1 MDKDRKGRR
10 VQRGHSG
17 SAAQEPSAEAR
28 QVVLQSPLAVM
39 MLQLPSER
47 IVAASPAA
55 RSVIAAPDEQVEGR
69 LLSEFID
76 ETPTEAED
84 LLARGRLNGYQTS
97 RSLLPGRG
105 GTPLTVWVRA
115 IGARSAPRYVVALL
129 FETEARPPSTEWP
142 PASPVTVVD
151 ADTVVGTTSDQ
162 LVIDRISE
170 NVHRLLGDRA
180 IEVIGRS
187 LLRLAHPDD
196 LPSLLRALAES
207 TSSEHGVTLR
217 LRVLRTGQDPLPCQL
232 VLLPLSPAPTC
243 VFALESDTSDG
254 GTGGTAAAAGLVS
267 EVDGTEEL
275 TSVDS
280 ANTVPDNGAL
290 ENTGPRTGR
299 NAGGDEETTDP
310 TVSAAELERM
320 LSSLRHGVEAVSE
333 SRELTE
339 LDTAQIP
346 GLSELTSREFDIVTR
361 LLAGDRAPAIA
372 GALFI
377 SKSTVRNHLSSVF
390 AKLGVRSQ
398 QELIVLL
405 RRTQLPPP
413 EL

>member
-1 MDKDRKGRR
+1 
-10 VQRGHSG
+10 VQHSHSV

-28 QVVLQSPLAVM
+28 QVVSQSPLAVV

-69 LLSEFID
+69 LLSEFVD

-97 RSLLPGRG
+97 RSLLAGRG
-105 GTPLTVWVRA
+105 GTPLTMWVRA
-115 IGARSAPRYVVALL
+115 IGGRSAPRYVVALL
-129 FETEARPPSTEWP
+129 FETEARTPPTEWS

-151 ADTVVGTTSDQ
+151 ADPVVGTTNDH

-187 LLRLAHPDD
+187 LLRLAHPED
-196 LPSLLRALAES
+196 LPSLLRALAEA

-217 LRVLRTGQDPLPCQL
+217 LRVLRTDEEPLPCQL

-243 VFALESDTSDG
+243 VFALE
-254 GTGGTAAAAGLVS
+254 
-267 EVDGTEEL
+267 VDATETEEL
-275 TSVDS
+275 AS
-280 ANTVPDNGAL
+280 ANTVPNNGVF
-290 ENTGPRTGR
+290 ENTGPCTGR
-299 NAGGDEETTDP
+299 KPGGGDEETTDP

-339 LDTAQIP
+339 LDTAQTP
-346 GLSELTSREFDIVTR
+346 GLSQLTSRELDIVTR

-377 SKSTVRNHLSSVF
+377 GKSTVRNHLSSVF